1 MNSCINIH
9 SRILNIVPDF
19 GLTID
24 DISFSFYNI
33 LEKFLNDLKMIEFSD
48 KKKYKKL
55 LIRSRGDKSLSMF
68 GTLLEMTMTLY
79 FFTYIEHS

>member
-9 SRILNIVPDF
+9 SRILNIVADF

-48 KKKYKKL
+48 KKK
-55 LIRSRGDKSLSMF
+55 I
-68 GTLLEMTMTLY
+68 
-79 FFTYIEHS
+79 